1 MIQSI
6 NVVILFCITTI
17 KLFEILTQQRAGKH
31 IFNVVYHLIAVA
43 ELNAIPSVI
52 LVYSTAS
59 VINSRLAVITP
70 DRK

>member
-1 MIQSI
+1 M
-6 NVVILFCITTI
+6 F
-17 KLFEILTQQRAGKH
+17 
-31 IFNVVYHLIAVA
+31 YHLIALA

>member
-1 MIQSI
+1 M
-6 NVVILFCITTI
+6 LDHF
-17 KLFEILTQQRAGKH
+17 
-31 IFNVVYHLIAVA
+31 IALA

-52 LVYSTAS
+52 LVYSTGS